1 MTVPDRTLELYQR
14 IAPRITRAITNS
26 HTFLDGYPTGGNA
39 SGDGTS
45 RTEALG
51 LAHAHGNEQP
61 DGNMTGPNDPHGAA
75 RRKLERCIEQ
85 LADLVDQLAPSNR
98 AEDHLRT
105 HASDECPTGCCQSC
119 WRTGTRTPAKT
130 TGGRMCR
137 WCYDTARALDMDE
150 PPRMLVDR
158 HTRGLRITDRDVRAA
173 TGGKHGA

>member
-1 MTVPDRTLELYQR
+1 MTDLDRTLELYQR

-26 HTFLDGYPTGGNA
+26 HTFLDGYPTGGTA

-98 AEDHLRT
+98 AADHLRT
-105 HASDECPTGCCQSC
+105 AASDECPTGCCQSC
-119 WRTGTRTPAKT
+119 WRDHGHREPARTEGSRLCKWCAEWANELGT
-130 TGGRMCR
+130 
-137 WCYDTARALDMDE
+137 DM
-150 PPRMLVDR
+150 PYMTLLRLR
-158 HTRGLRITDRDVRAA
+158 HQGKRITQRDVDQAVRN
-173 TGGKHGA
+173 KL